1 MNTSRPNQTNQI
13 INVVISQTALTSA
26 SFKESIDL
34 ALVCA
39 AFDQTVNIIFIDNGV
54 YNIVQNQSYQEL
66 NDKNHLD
73 ILKGLEFYDID
84 NIYAEIESLDRRN
97 ITSENIINLCQT
109 LTSVEIKKLYFQA
122 NHVVNI

>member
-73 ILKGLEFYDID
+73 ILKGLEFYDIY

-109 LTSVEIKKLYFQA
+109 LTSVEIKKIYFQA